1 MGKGEYKL
9 CYGTIGT
16 ALMEIAEGLERH
28 DYALVPEV
36 TYRTWTSFGTFKS
49 EMSAVIRKRDRFT
62 AHFEDEDGQKWDVVT
77 YKCTHEHFPLQ
88 GVRWRFIER
97 IKRGGKVF
105 AGSKITI
112 AEYEKKVRKAQK
124 KAEEEAEYFRS
135 FSARWFSD

>member
-9 CYGTIGT
+9 CYGTIGF
-16 ALMEIAEGLERH
+16 ALKEIAEGLERH
-28 DYALVPEV
+28 DYALVPEE
-36 TYRTWTSFGTFKS
+36 TYRTWTGFGTFKC
-49 EMSAVIRKRDRFT
+49 EMSAVIRKRDRFV
-62 AHFEDEDGQKWDVVT
+62 AHFVDEDGQKWDVVT

-88 GVRWRFIER
+88 GARWRFIER